1 MINPGIDGNISIM
14 NINKFHII
22 CLGHSMIFYLECMY
36 LILPG
41 SLMHCLLTTP
51 VLQGTSPYSM
61 HHSMNHKPYP
71 LPEIVVSKP
80 IHDSAKMN

>member
-1 MINPGIDGNISIM
+1 
-14 NINKFHII
+14 
-22 CLGHSMIFYLECMY
+22 MY

-61 HHSMNHKPYP
+61 DHSMDHKTYP
-71 LPEIVVSKP
+71 LPEMVVSKP